1 MCAYTAGLAMTDE
14 GARAILTGPKSYASM
29 RELEPSGI
37 ALTVTAQKTNFL
49 PLAIILSII
58 GPVGVAV
65 SIWLI
70 AKPPAS
76 IAQGL
81 MPGAPIRILV
91 GSCLISAMGPMLLLI
106 RLVTGPE
113 RNGEFQAIAGRITA
127 DRYIAG
133 DRVRSIYTAGE
144 VRCLFMESNVLCIE
158 TRKGNSQLI
167 AYGTVPVNE
176 AIGYLLAR
184 SFWPDDH
191 VLVTHTPR
199 SMFSHRLEKTVFH
212 PDQTHCGE
220 GIDAEA
226 DSNV

>member
-1 MCAYTAGLAMTDE
+1 MTDE

-29 RELEPSGI
+29 RELEPSGV

-49 PLAIILSII
+49 PLAIILSMV

-76 IAQGL
+76 IARGP
-81 MPGAPIRILV
+81 MSDAPIKILI
-91 GSCLISAMGPMLLLI
+91 GSCLITAMGPMLLLI
-106 RLVTGPE
+106 RLVNGPE
-113 RNGEFQAIAGRITA
+113 RNAEFEAIPGRITA
-127 DRYIAG
+127 DRYIGG
-133 DRVRSIYTAGE
+133 DRVQSIYTAGE
-144 VRCLFMESNVLCIE
+144 VRCLFLESNILCIE

-167 AYGTVPVNE
+167 AYGSAPVNE

-199 SMFSHRLEKTVFH
+199 SMFSHRPEKTAFR
-212 PDQTHCGE
+212 PEQTHCGE
-220 GIDAEA
+220 GIDAET